1 MNPAEGQLDVQFPS
15 AYQQLRR
22 LAMGYLS
29 RERRDHTLQPTA
41 LVHEAFLRLDAMP
54 RFEAGGQEDVIRAA
68 AHAMRLV
75 LVDHARRHRAKKRS
89 GTYER
94 VPLDETILRYEER
107 AIDLIALNDALGELA
122 RLDPRMVEIIEL
134 RFFAGLTEEEA
145 AGTIGVSASTV
156 RREWRLARKWLY
168 NALNEGDSVD
178 T

>member
-1 MNPAEGQLDVQFPS
+1 MNTSEGQLDVQFPS

-22 LAMGYLS
+22 LAVGYLS

-54 RFEAGGQEDVIRAA
+54 RFEAGKQEDVIRAA

-94 VPLDETILRYEER
+94 VPLDDTILMYEER
-107 AIDLIALNDALGELA
+107 AIDLIALNDALGELV
-122 RLDPRMVEIIEL
+122 RLDPRMVEIIERPAVGKTDTPPGAMIPMRRSCL
-134 RFFAGLTEEEA
+134 REGKRRSRA
-145 AGTIGVSASTV
+145 ATRI
-156 RREWRLARKWLY
+156 K
-168 NALNEGDSVD
+168 
-178 T
+178 